1 MALGTVALV
10 VVLLAV
16 RRDDFTAAIAFS
28 LGLVVT
34 AGVGAAVA
42 ARRPDHP
49 CGWLLAAIPVFAAAS
64 AAGTDYVQTS
74 LARADRFP
82 LTEAVGWVTT
92 WVAMPTVALGAL
104 LLLTFPT
111 GQLPSPR
118 WRVAVAVVVAAVTAQ
133 AIAVALMPGPL
144 PIAATISNPVGVDG
158 ASAVLG
164 AVSGVAGFAAAVV
177 LFSAVARLVLRYRH
191 AQGVER
197 DQLQTVARALPVT
210 VAGLAAA
217 MVAEGTLNE
226 ASFYF
231 AVVGLTAVPVAI
243 GWAILRHGLFDIEVL
258 VNRAL
263 VYGSLTV
270 VVAGVYVA
278 VVAGLGRA
286 LRQSAE
292 LGASVIATAVVAVA
306 FGPLR
311 HRFQTGVDRLMYGD
325 RPDPYAALSGL
336 GRRLEDA
343 AAPDQALPMAAETVG
358 RSLKLGAIEIKA
370 LADGALEPAALW
382 GEPGPASRGARFDLI
397 HGRELVGQLV
407 VWPRAG
413 EALSVK
419 DRALLADVCSPVAV
433 AAHAA
438 AVGHA
443 LKKSR
448 QTLVSTREEDR
459 RRLRADLH
467 DGLGPELAG
476 VMLGLGAVRNAVRCD
491 PDAADEQLV
500 RLQELVRGT
509 VTQVRTL
516 VDGLAPAV
524 DQLGLAGAIRQGA
537 VRLTAG
543 TAVHVDIDGDL
554 PALPAAVEVAA
565 YRITMEALTNVA
577 RHAGATRCCVR
588 VRIEDGL
595 HVEVVDNGCG
605 LPSTVVPGVGLSS
618 MRQRAAELGGTC
630 DIASAAA
637 GGTQLVAR
645 LPLP

>member
-1 MALGTVALV
+1 MALATVALV
-10 VVLLAV
+10 VILLAV
-16 RRDDFTAAIAFS
+16 RRDDFTAGMALS

-49 CGWLLAAIPVFAAAS
+49 CGWLLAAITVFAAAS

-74 LARADRFP
+74 LARAHRFP

-92 WVAMPTVALGAL
+92 WAAMPTVALGAL

-118 WRVAVAVVVAAVTAQ
+118 WRGAVAVALAAVTAQ

-164 AVSGVAGFAAAVV
+164 AVSGVAGFATAAV
-177 LFSAVARLVLRYRH
+177 LFSAVARLVLRYRR
-191 AQGVER
+191 ARGVER
-197 DQLQTVARALPVT
+197 DQLRTVARALPVT

-270 VVAGVYVA
+270 VVAGLYVA

-292 LGASVIATAVVAVA
+292 LGASVIATAAVAVA

-311 HRFQTGVDRLMYGD
+311 FRLQTGVDRLMYGD

-370 LADGALEPAALW
+370 LADGALEPAAVW
-382 GEPGPASRGARFDLI
+382 GDPGPASGGVRFDLI
-397 HGRELVGQLV
+397 HGREFVGQLV

-413 EALSVK
+413 ETLSVK
-419 DRALLADVCSPVAV
+419 DRTLLADVCSPIAV

-438 AVGHA
+438 AVGHE

-448 QTLVSTREEDR
+448 QSLVSTREEDR

-476 VMLGLGAVRNAVRCD
+476 VMLGLGAVRNAMRLD
-491 PDAADEQLV
+491 PDAADEQLAQ
-500 RLQELVRGT
+500 LQQQVRGT

-537 VRLTAG
+537 ARLTAG

-565 YRITMEALTNVA
+565 YRITMEALTNIA
-577 RHAGATRCCVR
+577 RHAGATRCCVQ

-595 HVEVVDNGCG
+595 HVEVVDNGRG

-630 DIASAAA
+630 EITSAAA